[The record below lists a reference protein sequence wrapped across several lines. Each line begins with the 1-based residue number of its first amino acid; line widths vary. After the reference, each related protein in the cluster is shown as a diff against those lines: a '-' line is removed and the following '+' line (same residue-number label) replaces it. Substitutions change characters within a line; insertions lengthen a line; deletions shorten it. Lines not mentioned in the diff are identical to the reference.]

1 MTLNQVGMMYCAL
14 SLMRAMNWFSLGLSS
29 LSRNSDFKLF
39 MFARMYP
46 ARVSRHDVTICNKK
60 NEQFKTQK
68 PHFNAADASLRRM
81 TLLEHFTDYLGLRAS
96 KVVELR
102 VDTFCLCEM
111 SVYMIV

>member
-39 MFARMYP
+39 MFARMCP

-81 TLLEHFTDYLGLRAS
+81 TRLRAS